1 MSGFDLIEIL
11 TDDTIDIVISP
22 AEPGPPGPPGPASAS
37 FEFAQDN
44 PLAEWVVNH
53 NLGFR
58 PTVTVFDPGGSAVT
72 AAVLHVS
79 LNQCRVSFA
88 LPATG
93 RARCT

>member
-11 TDDTIDIVISP
+11 TDDSIEIVISP

-37 FEFAQDN
+37 FEFAQAD
-44 PLAEWVVNH
+44 PLVEWVINH

-58 PTVTVFDPGGSAVT
+58 PTVTTFDQGGNAVI
-72 AAVLHVS
+72 AAVRHVS
-79 LNQCRVSFA
+79 PNQCRISFV
-88 LPATG
+88 LPTAG